1 MICVKSAAVVFVSND
16 GRVGLGLRSNRVSQ
30 PLTWAAIGGFQ
41 DEGESAVQTA
51 YREVFEEL
59 GMRVPTRLQY
69 LGRVGPNELFVCRVP
84 EPFQPVRLNW
94 ENLDFQWKTLPEWY
108 GYRLHPELTQVLRG
122 RDFLA
127 EEYNPDYTLKGF
139 NPFSPKEAAYEEMKW
154 GDSMN
159 PSPKAKDYQ
168 DYYPDYNPKTG
179 TFRTLPGMNII
190 NWGVISSSDLRH
202 LLGLP
207 SVAVKGFGNMT
218 SKKDR
223 DYYNP
228 DWAAAFPSVK

>member
-1 MICVKSAAVVFVSND
+1 MICVKSASVVFVSND

-41 DEGESAVQTA
+41 DEGESPVQTA

-59 GMRVPTRLQY
+59 GMRIPTRLQY

-94 ENLDFQWKTLPEWY
+94 ENLDFQWKTLSEWY
-108 GYRLHPELTQVLRG
+108 EYRLHPELTQVLRG

-127 EEYNPDYTLKGF
+127 DEYKSLKTSRSI
-139 NPFSPKEAAYEEMKW
+139 NPFSPREAAYEEMKW
-154 GDSMN
+154 GSSMN
-159 PSPKAKDYQ
+159 PAKPKDYQ
-168 DYYPDYNPKTG
+168 DYYPDYNPQTG

-207 SVAVKGFGNMT
+207 SVAVKGFGNM
-218 SKKDR
+218 SASLPKDQ

-228 DWAAAFPSVK
+228 DWAQAFK

>member
-1 MICVKSAAVVFVSND
+1 MKSASVVFVSND

-41 DEGESAVQTA
+41 DEGESPVQTA

-84 EPFQPVRLNW
+84 ETFQPVRLNW
-94 ENLDFQWKTLPEWY
+94 ENLDFQWKPLSEWY
-108 GYRLHPELTQVLRG
+108 EYRLHPELTQVLRG

-127 EEYNPDYTLKGF
+127 EEYNPVAVRPKGF

-159 PSPKAKDYQ
+159 PLSEPKNYK
-168 DYYPDYNPKTG
+168 DYYPDYNPQTG
-179 TFRTLPGMNII
+179 TFRTLPGMNVI
-190 NWGVISSSDLRH
+190 NWGVISSSDFRT

-207 SVAVKGFGNMT
+207 SVPVSGFGTMSAT
-218 SKKDR
+218 LPKDR

-228 DWAAAFPSVK
+228 DWAQAFK

>member
-1 MICVKSAAVVFVSND
+1 M
-16 GRVGLGLRSNRVSQ
+16 
-30 PLTWAAIGGFQ
+30 TWAAIGGFQ
-41 DEGESAVQTA
+41 DEGESPVQTA

-59 GMRVPTRLQY
+59 GMRIPTRLQY

-94 ENLDFQWKTLPEWY
+94 ENLDFQWKTLSEWY
-108 GYRLHPELTQVLRG
+108 EYRLHPELTQVLRG

-127 EEYNPDYTLKGF
+127 EEYKSLKTSRSI
-139 NPFSPKEAAYEEMKW
+139 NPFSPREAAYEEMKW
-154 GDSMN
+154 GSSMN
-159 PSPKAKDYQ
+159 PAKPKDYQ
-168 DYYPDYNPKTG
+168 DYYPDYNPQTG

-207 SVAVKGFGNMT
+207 SVAVKGFGNM
-218 SKKDR
+218 SASLPKDR

-228 DWAAAFPSVK
+228 DWAQAFK

>member
-1 MICVKSAAVVFVSND
+1 MICVKSASVVFVSND

-94 ENLDFQWKTLPEWY
+94 ENLDFQWKTLSEWY

-127 EEYNPDYTLKGF
+127 EEYNPAPKPKGF

-159 PSPKAKDYQ
+159 PSPKAKDYK
-168 DYYPDYNPKTG
+168 DYYPDYNPQTG

-190 NWGVISSSDLRH
+190 NWGVMSSSDLRH

-207 SVAVKGFGNMT
+207 SIVKSDFAR
-218 SKKDR
+218 K

-228 DWAAAFPSVK
+228 DWAQAFK

>member
-1 MICVKSAAVVFVSND
+1 MICVKSASVVFVSND

-41 DEGESAVQTA
+41 DEGESPVQTA

-84 EPFQPVRLNW
+84 ETFQPVRLNW
-94 ENLDFQWKTLPEWY
+94 ENLDFQWKPLSEWY
-108 GYRLHPELTQVLRG
+108 EYRLHPELTQVLRG

-127 EEYNPDYTLKGF
+127 EEYNPDYKPKGF
-139 NPFSPKEAAYEEMKW
+139 NPFSPRQAAYEEMKW

-159 PSPKAKDYQ
+159 HPTEPKNYK
-168 DYYPDYNPKTG
+168 DYYPDYNPQTK
-179 TFRTLPGMNII
+179 TFRTLPRMNVI
-190 NWGVISSSDLRH
+190 NWGVISSSDFRT

-207 SVAVKGFGNMT
+207 SVAVK
-218 SKKDR
+218 KDWDR
-223 DYYNP
+223 DYYSP
-228 DWAAAFPSVK
+228 DWAEAFK

>member
-1 MICVKSAAVVFVSND
+1 MICVKSASVVFVSND

-41 DEGESAVQTA
+41 DEGESPVQTA

-59 GMRVPTRLQY
+59 GMRIPTRLQY

-94 ENLDFQWKTLPEWY
+94 ENLDFQWKTLSEWY
-108 GYRLHPELTQVLRG
+108 EYRLHPELTQVLRG

-127 EEYNPDYTLKGF
+127 DEYKSLKTSRSI
-139 NPFSPKEAAYEEMKW
+139 NPFSPREAAYEEMKW
-154 GDSMN
+154 GSSMKF
-159 PSPKAKDYQ
+159 PKPKDYQ
-168 DYYPDYNPKTG
+168 DYYPDYNPQTG

-207 SVAVKGFGNMT
+207 SVAVKGFGNM
-218 SKKDR
+218 SASLPKDQ

-228 DWAAAFPSVK
+228 DWAQAFK

>member
-1 MICVKSAAVVFVSND
+1 MICVKSASVVFVSND

-41 DEGESAVQTA
+41 DEGESPVQTA

-59 GMRVPTRLQY
+59 GMRIPTRLQY

-94 ENLDFQWKTLPEWY
+94 ENLDFQWKTLSEWY
-108 GYRLHPELTQVLRG
+108 EYRLHPELTQVLRG

-127 EEYNPDYTLKGF
+127 EEYKPLKTSRSI
-139 NPFSPKEAAYEEMKW
+139 NPFSPREAAYEEMKW
-154 GDSMN
+154 GSSMN
-159 PSPKAKDYQ
+159 PTKPKDYQ
-168 DYYPDYNPKTG
+168 DYYPDYNPQTG

-207 SVAVKGFGNMT
+207 SVAVKGFGNM
-218 SKKDR
+218 SASLPKDR

-228 DWAAAFPSVK
+228 DWAQAFK